1 MENQVKTSTENKEQ
15 QLKKLSKMTMIRSL
29 LPIAGLI
36 IIFLLFTTLTNF
48 RMMNNL
54 PLVLSQ
60 VYVTMI
66 SATGV
71 FFIMTMGGLDFSQG
85 SILGIASIVVCMVS
99 KTSIP
104 LAIVAGIAAGAA
116 IGAINGYFYV

>member
-1 MENQVKTSTENKEQ
+1 
-15 QLKKLSKMTMIRSL
+15 
-29 LPIAGLI
+29 
-36 IIFLLFTTLTNF
+36 
-48 RMMNNL
+48 MMNNL

-99 KTSIP
+99 RPAFP
-104 LAIVAGIAAGAA
+104 LAIVAGIAVGAA
-116 IGAINGYFYV
+116 ISAINGYFYAYARLNFHRYDLYDVLIPWIYQISDDQRAGSRLCDVNQLRQH